1 MKRCAPLLL
10 LALLLCGGCSRDKA
24 TPAASAAAP
33 RAEAAP
39 APASDTAFVTTG
51 PVIVEQQVD
60 VAALREGVVAQLQ
73 GEPGAAVRKGQLLAR
88 LDDRQVASDLEAA
101 RAKARGMEADLRNWE
116 AESKVFETDLE
127 RARKMWDAQLIT
139 KEQLEKAQYK
149 VVSNEWN
156 VKNIREQMLT
166 AQAEARSLEL
176 ELEKMHIRAPFGGVV
191 ARRYI
196 RLGQRVAMG
205 DRLFW
210 VTATS
215 PLRVKFTLPERYL
228 GKVKKGEQVSVTA
241 EAAPETRYAAKVV
254 EVSPVVDPSSGTIE
268 VAAELTGNTS
278 GLLPGMTASIRLET
292 AR

>member
-39 APASDTAFVTTG
+39 AAASDTAFVTTG

-73 GEPGAAVRKGQLLAR
+73 AEPGAAVRKGHLLAL

-176 ELEKMHIRAPFGGVV
+176 ELEKMHIRAPFDGVV

-196 RLGQRVAMG
+196 RLGQRVAIG